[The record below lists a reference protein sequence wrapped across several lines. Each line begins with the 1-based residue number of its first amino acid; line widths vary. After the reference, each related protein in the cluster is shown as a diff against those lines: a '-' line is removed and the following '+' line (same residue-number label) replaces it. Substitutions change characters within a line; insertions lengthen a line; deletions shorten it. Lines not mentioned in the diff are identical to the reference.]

1 MALKLTNTTDFDGG
15 TPDQMDEM
23 AQDEVVLIALDD
35 IDESD
40 RLRPVDMDFAQAIAS
55 SIEKSGLL
63 QPIDICQLPNQ
74 KSKKPYRLVAGGHR
88 MEAHRILGHT
98 SIPCFIRSND
108 ADQRRAREIAENL
121 FKADLKPF
129 ERAKFVGELVEI
141 EKRRAGIGLHDDGR
155 KIAPEATWKSTA
167 KAEVKSRCAIIAH
180 RFNWSDKVGDKLG
193 LSRRSIYLDLQ
204 LLRIPESIILR
215 LKGRDILENAA
226 QLKLLSAC
234 TIEKMAD
241 FCAALENGE
250 TTRDALAFIRDV
262 KPLPKPGD
270 DEVVA
275 AFFQKWRK
283 LSTLQ
288 QDNFLGQLQGNL
300 IRWDIVR
307 KGATK

>member
-121 FKADLKPF
+121 
-129 ERAKFVGELVEI
+129 
-141 EKRRAGIGLHDDGR
+141 
-155 KIAPEATWKSTA
+155 
-167 KAEVKSRCAIIAH
+167 
-180 RFNWSDKVGDKLG
+180 
-193 LSRRSIYLDLQ
+193 
-204 LLRIPESIILR
+204 
-215 LKGRDILENAA
+215 
-226 QLKLLSAC
+226 
-234 TIEKMAD
+234 
-241 FCAALENGE
+241 
-250 TTRDALAFIRDV
+250 
-262 KPLPKPGD
+262 
-270 DEVVA
+270 
-275 AFFQKWRK
+275 
-283 LSTLQ
+283 
-288 QDNFLGQLQGNL
+288 
-300 IRWDIVR
+300 
-307 KGATK
+307 